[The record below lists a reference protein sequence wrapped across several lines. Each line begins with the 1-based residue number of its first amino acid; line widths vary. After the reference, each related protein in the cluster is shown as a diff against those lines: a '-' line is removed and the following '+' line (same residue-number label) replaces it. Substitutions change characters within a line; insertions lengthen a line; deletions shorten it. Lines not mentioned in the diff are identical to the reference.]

1 MNIEDARKIIADHEA
16 GKCEECFEG
25 ACMDEAKGFIQGYE
39 SGRREALESE
49 AVKELIEEY
58 VHHTDYCILSF
69 WEGGEPTE
77 GGGYRSKFKGK
88 WYQSKPIDETPKCN
102 CGLDEILS
110 RFEQF
115 KNGASR
121 A

>member
-49 AVKELIEEY
+49 AVKGLGKALEYIQTNTREIE
-58 VHHTDYCILSF
+58 
-69 WEGGEPTE
+69 TE
-77 GGGYRSKFKGK
+77 VRC
-88 WYQSKPIDETPKCN
+88 ECA
-102 CGLDEILS
+102 LS

-115 KNGASR
+115 KKEGKS
-121 A
+121 